1 MGTKQEEV
9 NKLTRGEGC
18 LGKAHPDEPVFIL
31 RAQDLHADYVVECWA
46 DAAAVT
52 LGWQNAKVQEA
63 LALAESMRKWPNR
76 KLPD

>member
-31 RAQDLHADYVVECWA
+31 RGQDLHAPFAVQQWA
-46 DAAAVT
+46 EVAAIT
-52 LGWQNAKVQEA
+52 LGISHPKVQEA
-63 LALAESMRKWPNR
+63 LQLAEAMERWPNR